1 MREGVGGSRP
11 CGVPLASLPPR
22 VRCLHGHT
30 ALADRVSPI
39 SLYLH
44 PFSSPLSSRLL
55 PDSTNIPCSTLAHPT
70 LSPSHSTISA
80 LFSDI
85 SPPSPPSPPSTL
97 SFSRHAPLP
106 SAPLAPPDE
115 RRALLTPSAHPS
127 LAPLASY
134 MIGTEP
140 ALFPLYSFAGL
151 HPPRS
156 LLSPL
161 TRSARPSLAPL
172 ARLTRSACRRLTR
185 SAPFSLLR
193 LGQHR
198 NDAHRKL
205 LPHAHLRF

>member
-1 MREGVGGSRP
+1 MVVALVASHWPVSRP
-11 CGVPLASLPPR
+11 GSGACTATRRLLIASRQSHSTSTP
-22 VRCLHGHT
+22 
-30 ALADRVSPI
+30 
-39 SLYLH
+39 
-44 PFSSPLSSRLL
+44 SPLHYPLDFYLTL
-55 PDSTNIPCSTLAHPT
+55 PIYTLPCSTLAHPT

-151 HPPRS
+151 HAPRS